1 MEDLSVFGLG
11 KIWTLFIGYGELLG
25 VLGLIVGIWHHQ
37 TKQLSILCLFPF
49 AIGALIVHF
58 AHYDYTHF

>member
-25 VLGLIVGIWHHQ
+25 VLGLIVGI
-37 TKQLSILCLFPF
+37 
-49 AIGALIVHF
+49 
-58 AHYDYTHF
+58 